1 MMVELY
7 SLRIKST
14 QRDIQ
19 VSQTIFDIKGENMQ
33 IFAKKERK
41 TKREHTQEQFNLQPS
56 VYIFQFYAY
65 TYNNLLH

>member
-33 IFAKKERK
+33 IFAKKGEKDKER
-41 TKREHTQEQFNLQPS
+41 THTGTIQFAAFCI
-56 VYIFQFYAY
+56 YISILCIY
-65 TYNNLLH
+65 L

>member
-1 MMVELY
+1 MDINMLVELY
-7 SLRIKST
+7 SFRSKST

-19 VSQTIFDIKGENMQ
+19 VTQTIFDKGENMQ
-33 IFAKKERK
+33 IFAK
-41 TKREHTQEQFNLQPS
+41 KREHTQEQFNLQPS